1 MEQGYKFFML
11 GFCKSTKLINYHE
24 CNFYI
29 PMLGFV
35 GGDQQHEKEEEVVV
49 VVQLHAERGAFSL
62 LDPVTGG
69 LSGGLYD
76 KPLLCFG
83 CGIGWFSWVS
93 DSFNSH
99 SMSALLF
106 FNGLCGWK
114 IFCFADSSWGLCF
127 LHCGTMPQF
136 SILGI
141 IIIKIQGSDQALQH
155 LQLQ

>member
-1 MEQGYKFFML
+1 MLLLMEQGYKFFML

-83 CGIGWFSWVS
+83 CGIGWFS
-93 DSFNSH
+93 
-99 SMSALLF
+99 
-106 FNGLCGWK
+106 
-114 IFCFADSSWGLCF
+114 F
-127 LHCGTMPQF
+127 LMGFVFPPLWYYATVLYF
-136 SILGI
+136 GI

-155 LQLQ
+155 LQLQP